1 MYIVIIGCGKL
12 GSRLAEEF
20 SSQRH
25 NIVVVDRNPRA
36 LNVLSDRFN
45 GIALQGE
52 GLSLEVLDKA
62 NLQQADAVYGVTG
75 NDNLNL
81 VAAQIAQKIFKVK
94 KIVIQVY
101 DDSKTVL
108 VKNKGITVINRSNL
122 FLGEFKK
129 CIL

>member
-25 NIVVVDRNPRA
+25 NVVVIDKNPRA
-36 LNVLSDRFN
+36 LSVLSDRFN

-52 GLSLEVLDKA
+52 GISLDVLDKA
-62 NLQQADAVYGVTG
+62 NLSQADAVYGVTG

-81 VAAQIAQKIFKVK
+81 VVTQMARKIFKVK
-94 KIVIQVY
+94 KAIAQVY
-101 DDSKTVL
+101 DETKTFL
-108 VKNKGITVINRSNL
+108 AKDKGIIVINRNNL
-122 FLGEFKK
+122 FLNEFKK